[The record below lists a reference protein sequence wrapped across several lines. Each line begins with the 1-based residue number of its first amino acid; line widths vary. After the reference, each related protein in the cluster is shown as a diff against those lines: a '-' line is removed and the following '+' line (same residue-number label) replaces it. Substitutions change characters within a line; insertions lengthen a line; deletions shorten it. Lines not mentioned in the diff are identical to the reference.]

1 MSSLLLGRWAPFSKR
16 RGAHLSLPI
25 WTATALMVC
34 LPTGIAR
41 AQPSTQ
47 PTERIANT
55 AQAVP
60 ETPADTVVAHRQ
72 SALRA
77 RHGKAGDGEVLPA
90 REESRGKSLWLGDG
104 WYVTGLVSLTAVLAL
119 IFLLGYLA
127 KRFVL
132 PGTRL
137 GNRELEVLA
146 RTYVGPKQSIAIV
159 KAGRRLMVVGVTA
172 NQVSLLISL
181 DDPVEAA
188 ELMGHLAARQP
199 GSISSRFSK
208 RLEDEEQ
215 AFEEGAGGELPYEDE
230 RPEFAWRTRQQLRT
244 AIERMRRFGRHAGV
258 PQAALRSGP
267 AKPRQRAAG

>member
-104 WYVTGLVSLTAVLAL
+104 WYVTGPVLAL